1 MMAFIKTPDS
11 NESASVAQMYS
22 SAEASYG
29 YLPNMH
35 KVFGYRPEVM
45 QAWTGLL
52 SSIRGQ
58 MSVRRYELVTLAAAR
73 ELKSSYCMLAHA
85 SVLKREGLAEADVAA
100 ITKLEPAAPIDQVER
115 DIIQFAGKVVRDAS
129 SVTQDDID
137 QLIAHGLDDA
147 EIFDIVAAAAARCF
161 FSKVL
166 DGIGA
171 TADAVYSRTLSPE
184 LFSTLVVGRAPE
196 AP

>member
-1 MMAFIKTPDS
+1 MAFIKTPDREE
-11 NESASVAQMYS
+11 NASVAQMYS

-45 QAWTGLL
+45 QAWTALL
-52 SSIRGQ
+52 GAIRGQ
-58 MSVRRYELVTLAAAR
+58 MSLRRYELVTLAAAR

-85 SVLKREGLAEADVAA
+85 SVLKREGLAEADIAA
-100 ITKLEPAAPIDQVER
+100 IAQLEPAAPLDQLER
-115 DIIQFAGKVVRDAS
+115 DIMLFAGKVVREAS
-129 SVTQDDID
+129 SVTASDID
-137 QLIAHGLDDA
+137 RLVAHGLSDA

-166 DGIGA
+166 DGLGA
-171 TADAVYSRTLSPE
+171 EADAVYRNTLGDA
-184 LFSTLVVGRAPE
+184 LFATLVVGRVPE
-196 AP
+196 GS

>member
-1 MMAFIKTPDS
+1 MAFIRTPDD
-11 NESASVAQMYS
+11 NESASVAQLYS
-22 SAEASYG
+22 SAQTSYG

-35 KVFGYRPEVM
+35 KVFGNRPELM

-58 MSVRRYELVTLAAAR
+58 MSLRRYELVTLAAAK
-73 ELKSSYCMLAHA
+73 ELRSSYCMLAHA
-85 SVLKREGLAEADVAA
+85 SVLKREGLAEADIAA
-100 ITKLEPAAPIDQVER
+100 IVNLEQAAPLDQAER
-115 DIIQFAGKVVRDAS
+115 DIMQFAGKVVRDAS

-137 QLIAHGLDDA
+137 QLAAHGLDDP

-166 DGIGA
+166 DGLGA
-171 TADAVYSRTLSPE
+171 TADAVYSETLGSE
-184 LFSTLVVGRAPE
+184 LFSTLVVGRTPGAS
-196 AP
+196 